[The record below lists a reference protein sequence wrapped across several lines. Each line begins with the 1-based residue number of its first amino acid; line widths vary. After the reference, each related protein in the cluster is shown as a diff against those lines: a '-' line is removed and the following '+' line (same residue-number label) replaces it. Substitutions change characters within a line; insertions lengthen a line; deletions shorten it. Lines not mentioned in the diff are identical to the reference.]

1 MGYNQPVIHLNGPV
15 TYERQPF
22 PRLAMFGHV
31 HYYAD
36 SGMDGVN
43 PIRVVYGPSWQLPYS
58 FIHRIGRGM
67 IPEKVGAVWVTCHD
81 GSYDVDP
88 WLHTPPAMGAVRV

>member
-1 MGYNQPVIHLNGPV
+1 MPVIRMNGPV

-22 PRLAMFGHV
+22 PRLAVFGHV

-36 SGMDGVN
+36 SGQDAVN
-43 PIRVVYGPSWQLPYS
+43 PIRVLYGPSWQLPYS

-67 IPEKVGAVWVTCHD
+67 IPNEVGAVWLTCAD
-81 GSYDVDP
+81 GEYEIKP
-88 WLHTPPAMGAVRV
+88 WLHTPRAQGAVRV